1 MTGQWFSPNLKPAIC
16 LFAAILAAL
25 SGFAQPN
32 RSGFPFERIIVPGGA
47 GPNRLDIDVPLL
59 AGGNSFRDLS
69 RDVSDPARQPLIVA
83 RNGLSDLRIYDA
95 RNREVPYLLIAPP
108 RIAPRWAEARLLAV
122 APTKKSSGFELD
134 FGRPLAIDCLRAT
147 GIPAPFMK
155 RLRLE
160 GSGDRSRWTVL
171 AEDGTLFDMPAEKL
185 SRLELEFESGTYRYL
200 RVTWDDA
207 TSARVSQPA
216 ACSARLVTAGALPP
230 ALRVDL
236 QYERRRGEPGVS
248 RYRVR
253 LPGAHL
259 PVTAIE
265 LACAGGNVLR
275 QARIS
280 EGRLANDQIAP
291 QMLGLATLWHT
302 VKAGSSTAVLRI
314 PIAAPEEATLELT
327 IQDGDNPPLDLKGIS
342 AVFAYLPWIYFESPG
357 TESLTAHYGNPELAA
372 PQYDLEAMRDSAAKQ
387 PTVQAHWGELKTSEL
402 RAEADAGMA
411 VSSGAAIDVGSFRT
425 VRPIPAG
432 GSGLNALLLDA
443 AVLAHSDMSDLRI
456 VAPDGRQIPYL
467 LEKRDEPFAVD
478 LPTLAK
484 TGAPAAGDNRGV
496 PASGTRSCYR
506 LMLPYPNLPPARLV
520 LKTPARIFQRNLR
533 LVTEK
538 EPSDMR
544 PESHESEIAAAGW
557 SHADPDIPAPPL
569 VLKLPSLK
577 TAEVLL
583 IVDEGDN
590 SPLKIDAPRLLLPGY
605 RLRFFRESNSDL
617 KLCYGNDKLAPP
629 RYDLALLTPRLTGA
643 PAEEISFAPEDSADK
658 AVSEGKPFQ
667 TVLFWSALGAA
678 VLILL
683 ALIARLLRHGQA

>member
-1 MTGQWFSPNLKPAIC
+1 MTGHGLFRNLKPTIYV
-16 LFAAILAAL
+16 LAAVLAAL

-32 RSGFPFERIIVPGGA
+32 RSGFRFERIIVPGGA

-59 AGGNSFRDLS
+59 AGGSSFRDLS
-69 RDVSDPARQPLIVA
+69 RDVSDPGQQPLIVA

-108 RIAPRWAEARLLAV
+108 RIAPRWAEARLLAA
-122 APTKKSSGFELD
+122 APAKKSSGFEMD
-134 FGRPLAIDCLRAT
+134 FGRPLAIDCLHVT

-280 EGRLANDQIAP
+280 EGRLANDEIAP

-302 VKAGSSTAVLRI
+302 VKAGSATAVLRI
-314 PIAAPEEATLELT
+314 PIAAPEEAALELT

-357 TESLTAHYGNPELAA
+357 TESLTARYGDPGLAA
-372 PQYDLEAMRDSAAKQ
+372 PQYDLEAMRTSAAKQ
-387 PTVQAHWGELKTSEL
+387 PTVRARWGELKTSEL

-411 VSSGAAIDVGSFRT
+411 VSSGAAVDVGSFRT

-432 GSGLNALLLDA
+432 RIGLNALLLDA

-467 LEKRDEPFAVD
+467 LEKRDEPLAVD

-496 PASGTRSCYR
+496 TASATRSYYR
-506 LMLPYPNLPPARLV
+506 VLLPYPNLPPARLV
-520 LKTPARIFQRNLR
+520 LTTGARIFRRSLHLMSEKDRQDLR
-533 LVTEK
+533 Q
-538 EPSDMR
+538 
-544 PESHESEIAAAGW
+544 ESGSVEIAAAGW
-557 SHADPDIPAPPL
+557 SHADPDASAPPL
-569 VLKLPSLK
+569 VLRLPSLK
-577 TAEVLL
+577 TAEALL

-605 RLRFFRESNSDL
+605 RLRFFRESDSDL
-617 KLCYGNDKLAPP
+617 KLCYGNDRLALP
-629 RYDLALLTPRLTGA
+629 RYDLALLAPRLIGA
-643 PAEEISFAPEDSADK
+643 PAEEISFAPEDSAYK
-658 AVSEGKPFQ
+658 TAAGRKPLQ
-667 TVLFWSALGAA
+667 GILFWSILGAA
-678 VLILL
+678 VVILL
-683 ALIARLLRHGQA
+683 LLIARLLISANK